1 MNYAQRE
8 KGLEGKMSDDD
19 FQTQALLANSRT
31 VVKAKYLEPEL
42 PKFAGVPSIEALPLI
57 NTRDQALE
65 GMQRLPSYNDE
76 MRLLPAHLRTQL
88 VMDVLHFFQPLS
100 VHLKL
105 EGMVSR
111 MIRDGYL
118 PRNPLDPAHSNDLK
132 TRLKHFRNF
141 NTFGEQFT
149 PSGCGFTM
157 CGMSGVGKTTGLI
170 RVLNLYPQIILH
182 TSYKRKKFTRSQ
194 IVWLILECPKDG
206 STKALCIRFFKTI
219 DYVMGG
225 TTTYSK
231 DYGKESRSTN
241 ALMESMANVAATHQ
255 LGALIIDEIQ
265 YLNVAKSGGAEEMLN
280 FFVNLV
286 NSIGLPVVIV
296 GTYDAVPLL
305 TGSFRQA
312 RRGSGQGDL
321 VWDRMPFDDEWQVY
335 IEALWEYQFVMQ
347 KCPLTE
353 QLSRALHDV
362 SYGIIDIANR
372 IYLAAQVRAIEAGT
386 EEITEG
392 LLRSA
397 YRDDFRL
404 VSHIIETL
412 KNGDPSL
419 LHNLRDVCPPP
430 ILPIQEDVVN
440 SSALSEGRQIIGGN
454 QSISNTETENKDAPS
469 TAGSD
474 VPVPEIS
481 QAVHIGSDQMLTANE
496 CPTAA
501 GVAKRRSRKN
511 QQITTSFQEEDLRGV
526 IACGQSSAPKLDPYH
541 ALMAAGYI
549 KDATEFLHQDPEE
562 T

>member
-1 MNYAQRE
+1 
-8 KGLEGKMSDDD
+8 MSGDD

-31 VVKAKYLEPEL
+31 VVRARYLEPEL
-42 PKFAGVPSIEALPLI
+42 PKFAGNPNIEALPAI
-57 NTRDQALE
+57 NTRKQALDE
-65 GMQRLPSYNDE
+65 MERHPNYNDE
-76 MRLLPAHLRTQL
+76 MRFLPAHLRTQL
-88 VMDVLHFFQPLS
+88 VMDVLHFFQPFS

-118 PRNPLDPAHSNDLK
+118 PRNPLNPAHSSDLK
-132 TRLKHFRNF
+132 IRLKHFKKF
-141 NTFGEQFT
+141 STFGEQFT

-157 CGMSGVGKTTGLI
+157 CGMSGVGKTTALI
-170 RVLNLYPQIILH
+170 RVLNLYPQIIIH
-182 TSYKRKKFTRSQ
+182 TNYKRRKFTRAQ

-206 STKALCIRFFKTI
+206 STKALCTKFFKTI

-225 TTTYSK
+225 DTTYSK

-241 ALMESMANVAATHQ
+241 DLMESMANVAATHQ

-286 NSIGLPVVIV
+286 NTIGLLVVIV

-305 TGSFRQA
+305 TGTFRQA

-321 VWDRMPFDDEWQVY
+321 VWDRMPFEDEWKFYV
-335 IEALWEYQFVMQ
+335 EALWEYQYVEQ
-347 KCPLTE
+347 RCPLTE

-372 IYLAAQVRAIEAGT
+372 IYLVAQIRAIENGIDKKRP

-412 KNGDPSL
+412 KTGDPSL
-419 LHNLRDVCPPP
+419 LHNISDVCPPP
-430 ILPIQEDVVN
+430 ILPIQERAAS
-440 SSALSEGRQIIGGN
+440 SSARSDEQQVLGESE
-454 QSISNTETENKDAPS
+454 SISDPETADADVSPTMDSGASALEAGQSVNTGRGQIFT
-469 TAGSD
+469 
-474 VPVPEIS
+474 V
-481 QAVHIGSDQMLTANE
+481 NE
-496 CPTAA
+496 GIVVTTS
-501 GVAKRRSRKN
+501 GTKRRARKSRPATVSYDE
-511 QQITTSFQEEDLRGV
+511 QDLRGIV
-526 IACGQSSAPKLDPYH
+526 ARGQFSTPQIDPYH
-541 ALMAAGYI
+541 ALSAAGYI
-549 KDATEFLHQDPEE
+549 KDSTEFRPQEREE
-562 T
+562 N